1 MSKELSLGQKVDIS
15 KIYYN
20 FCGLGDVLFSMPA
33 LNVAGKVESLVLHPD
48 LSPLKELLEKQPFI
62 EKVGISE
69 ECNDEH
75 FKMSHLHLQ
84 SNFNCSI
91 VTLTYF
97 ASLGFQISK
106 FSHNVRH
113 IKLGGVGTLD
123 IDFHKRDN
131 HSKWPKHKF
140 YAPFETSFIDVPD
153 DGIETKEIGV
163 CWSSR
168 YNDGYGKDYSN
179 VGGIHNPRIFPW
191 HLLEEYKDRCI
202 FLCSESD
209 YKKFVKLYGFE
220 MEFGGQPKRFY
231 HFAKVIKNLKL
242 VVGRPCGPNS
252 LAYVMGV
259 PLLLD
264 ISRSIPNIVP
274 LWYNQVS
281 WMSHELIDYFL
292 TNDFPFEYKNYF
304 DIDSTP
310 CYNEEETLKRFYG

>member
-1 MSKELSLGQKVDIS
+1 MGG
-15 KIYYN
+15 Y
-20 FCGLGDVLFSMPA
+20 
-33 LNVAGKVESLVLHPD
+33 
-48 LSPLKELLEKQPFI
+48 
-62 EKVGISE
+62 
-69 ECNDEH
+69 
-75 FKMSHLHLQ
+75 
-84 SNFNCSI
+84 
-91 VTLTYF
+91 
-97 ASLGFQISK
+97 
-106 FSHNVRH
+106 
-113 IKLGGVGTLD
+113 KLGIVNFLFVKKMKLLFPTVVHEFIVPHFPTSRDRIIKYVYEERRKDVEGV
-123 IDFHKRDN
+123 
-131 HSKWPKHKF
+131 
-140 YAPFETSFIDVPD
+140 
-153 DGIETKEIGV
+153 
-163 CWSSR
+163 
-168 YNDGYGKDYSN
+168 DYSN

-220 MEFGGQPKRFY
+220 MEFGGQPIGFY
-231 HFAKVIKNLKL
+231 HIAKVIKNLKL

-292 TNDFPFEYKNYF
+292 TNDFPFEYNNYF